1 MINREWAQEFANDWI
16 ASWNAHDMNRI
27 LSHYTDDFE
36 MSSPLIVER
45 LGILEGKLKGKN
57 AVRDYWQH
65 GLSMNPPLLFELI
78 DVLVG
83 INEITI
89 YYSNVGRRIVAE
101 TLFFNDSGKVTH
113 GFAQW
118 AIT

>member
-1 MINREWAQEFANDWI
+1 MIDKEWAQKFANDWI
-16 ASWNAHDMNRI
+16 DSWNAHNMDRI

-45 LGILEGKLKGKN
+45 LGLPEGKLKGKD

-65 GLSMNPPLLFELI
+65 GLSMNPPLSFKLI

-101 TLFFNDSGKVTH
+101 TLFFNASGKVTH

-118 AIT
+118 SIK